1 MAQTGK
7 GASAAFGT
15 TTLSLTLKEIDLG
28 EEARPAIEDTGL
40 ASTKK
45 TRVPGDLADPG
56 MIKLKYYFDQS
67 ASNARPSTT
76 STPETLTV
84 TFPLKSGET
93 NGATFAGTGMITRV
107 GRPKLIVGTLME
119 GELDFQLDGRT
130 GPTHTAGS

>member
-7 GASAAFGT
+7 GASAAFGSSSY
-15 TTLSLTLKEIDLG
+15 SLTLKEIDLG

-40 ASTKK
+40 ASSKK
-45 TRVPGDLADPG
+45 TRIGGDLPDPG

-67 ASNARPSTT
+67 ASNARPAT
-76 STPETLTV
+76 SATPETLTV
-84 TFPLKSGET
+84 TFPLKSAENT
-93 NGATFAGTGMITRV
+93 AATFAGTGMITRV